1 MPHIQDPYVD
11 EDGLIYRSCAR
22 CSRVR
27 IWSDFGAWT
36 SGIQCIHC
44 AISDIEAEVED
55 EPRVTAT

>member
-44 AISDIEAEVED
+44 AISDIEAED
-55 EPRVTAT
+55 ETAT